1 MGGSED
7 VKWLGSEVTVALI
20 FGLIACLYTA
30 YRYITGNNDYFTK
43 RNVPYIK
50 PTFFFGSVKSL
61 VLRRTS
67 LCDHVIAVYNQ
78 LDGHK
83 IAGMFDFLR
92 PSYVVRDPELIKY
105 ITVKDFDHFVD
116 VPIIIP
122 EDAEPILTKG
132 LQSLKGQKWKDM
144 RSTLSPAFTSSKMK
158 ILFTVVSETGQQLT
172 THLENCYRQQQA
184 TAKHESM
191 SEPSDV
197 LSLEL
202 KELFTKYTNDVIA
215 TAAFGIQ
222 CNTLENP
229 DNEFYKMGKEFN
241 NISLLRIIIFIAY
254 SYIPKVM
261 KMLGARLVPKKTADF
276 FRTLVRE
283 TIKFREQEGIIR
295 PDMIHLLMQVR
306 QDNLW
311 EDGSSSDVNL
321 ESQNTSTQDITRST
335 KISLDTDDIAAQALV
350 FFSAGFEAVAT
361 LLSFSTLLLAVHQD
375 IQNQAR
381 EEVDKVLAEHG
392 GQVTYEAVQSIKYLD
407 NILSETLRIYPPAP
421 LISRK
426 CVKEYQV
433 PGSDLKIEKDS
444 SVMVPIV
451 GLHYDSNYFPNPETF
466 NPDRFSEDNK
476 HSIQPFTYMPFGSG
490 PRHCIANRFALM
502 ETKTALVHLLSHFE
516 LHTTS
521 KTQLPLRLVKGL
533 KMAPEGDFWCGFKLR
548 KPISN
553 VTSSEHD

>member
-184 TAKHESM
+184 TAKHES
-191 SEPSDV
+191 
-197 LSLEL
+197 
-202 KELFTKYTNDVIA
+202 
-215 TAAFGIQ
+215 
-222 CNTLENP
+222 
-229 DNEFYKMGKEFN
+229 
-241 NISLLRIIIFIAY
+241 
-254 SYIPKVM
+254 
-261 KMLGARLVPKKTADF
+261 MLGARLVPKKTADF